1 MIISKSPFRIAF
13 AGGGTDIDEF
23 SNLEGGEVI
32 NATINLGCYTF
43 IESSSEIKF
52 KSQDLNISEK
62 YNLPEQKLKLHS
74 ATYKKMMNLYN
85 NGAEEKL
92 SVTTYSEVPPGS
104 GVGASSSMVVSM
116 VSCIAKYLDV
126 ELDSHKIAEIAYEI
140 ERIDCGL
147 SGGKQ
152 DQYSASFG
160 GFNNIKF
167 YKDGKVSVEELKIDD
182 KDLIELQ
189 SNIILFYTGQSRAS
203 EKIIDTQKKSI
214 VTKKEITLE
223 SLLSIK
229 ELVLPMRKALEKL
242 DIKEINNIFN
252 QSWKHKKLTSSLI
265 TNDEINSLIEKLLDI
280 GVESAK
286 ISGAGGGGFMVI
298 LVKPSKRKEVTDYL
312 RNKEGVVYNINFV
325 KEGAYSWEI

>member
-182 KDLIELQ
+182 KDAEIWVSIIFRYGKSLAMFCAAVSFTTSPGFTTKSE
-189 SNIILFYTGQSRAS
+189 SNSSYVISKLFSMA
-203 EKIIDTQKKSI
+203 
-214 VTKKEITLE
+214 VF
-223 SLLSIK
+223 
-229 ELVLPMRKALEKL
+229 KL
-242 DIKEINNIFN
+242 F
-252 QSWKHKKLTSSLI
+252 
-265 TNDEINSLIEKLLDI
+265 
-280 GVESAK
+280 
-286 ISGAGGGGFMVI
+286 IS
-298 LVKPSKRKEVTDYL
+298 
-312 RNKEGVVYNINFV
+312 
-325 KEGAYSWEI
+325 